1 VRGRIPIAA
10 RRTAG
15 AATTNTGEAPMS
27 VQMNPR
33 RSSRIVDA
41 GRGLAA
47 LVGVVGLVAGVPL
60 ALATWVGS
68 PLPAEVPTLSE
79 VTGALRDSYIPDE
92 FLVKA
97 LALVCWLVWVE
108 LVASLLVEAVAYA
121 RGRRAGHV
129 PLAGGLQRGAARLVA
144 TVALLGA
151 VFASRGMP
159 LPGNLPGPARAPVA
173 QPAVSVVSD
182 DGWAAPTTG
191 PDEATAPAPAPT
203 YQVQRRDTLWDIAE
217 RHLGDPFRWQE
228 IFRINQGCPQPDG
241 RCLTDPDLIYAGWQ
255 LRLPA
260 DAVGLGPATPP
271 PKQAPA
277 PGGAAEHDP
286 SSSLAI
292 EGGMVLIDDGGGPGA
307 DGGDVLLV
315 ADGAP
320 GAATHS
326 FDGMVLLPG
335 PGADDGGLVPGEP
348 GTLAGPEPGR
358 SDDRGPGGDDELA
371 SPAPPAGA
379 PAPPAGRHE

>member
-1 VRGRIPIAA
+1 
-10 RRTAG
+10 
-15 AATTNTGEAPMS
+15 MS

-33 RSSRIVDA
+33 RSGRIVDA

-47 LVGVVGLVAGVPL
+47 LAGVVGLVAGVPL
-60 ALATWVGS
+60 ALATWIGS
-68 PLPAEVPTLSE
+68 PLPAEVPALSE

-97 LALVCWLVWVE
+97 LALVCWLVWIE

-159 LPGNLPGPARAPVA
+159 QPGNLPGPLPAPVA
-173 QPAVSVVSD
+173 QPAASVVID
-182 DGWAAPTTG
+182 DGRAPPTTG
-191 PDEATAPAPAPT
+191 PDEAAAPAPALT

-228 IFRINQGCPQPDG
+228 IFQINQGCPQPDG

-271 PKQAPA
+271 PPPAKQAPV
-277 PGGAAEHDP
+277 PGGAAEHD

-307 DGGDVLLV
+307 GGGDVLLV
-315 ADGAP
+315 ADDP

-335 PGADDGGLVPGEP
+335 AGADDGGLVPGEP

-358 SDDRGPGGDDELA
+358 SDDRDRGSDDELT

-379 PAPPAGRHE
+379 SAPPAGRHE

>member
-1 VRGRIPIAA
+1 
-10 RRTAG
+10 
-15 AATTNTGEAPMS
+15 MS

-33 RSSRIVDA
+33 RSGRIVDA

-60 ALATWVGS
+60 ALATWIGS

-97 LALVCWLVWVE
+97 LALVCWLVWIE

-159 LPGNLPGPARAPVA
+159 QPGNLPGPPPAPVA
-173 QPAVSVVSD
+173 QPAASVVID
-182 DGWAAPTTG
+182 DGRAAPTTG
-191 PDEATAPAPAPT
+191 PDEAAAPAPALT

-260 DAVGLGPATPP
+260 DAVGLGPAAPP
-271 PKQAPA
+271 PPPAKRAPV
-277 PGGAAEHDP
+277 PGGPGEQDP
-286 SSSLAI
+286 SSLAI
-292 EGGMVLIDDGGGPGA
+292 EGGMVLIDDGGDPGA
-307 DGGDVLLV
+307 GGADVLLV
-315 ADGAP
+315 VDDP
-320 GAATHS
+320 GVATHS
-326 FDGMVLLPG
+326 FDGMVLLPAA
-335 PGADDGGLVPGEP
+335 GADDGGLVPGEP

-358 SDDRGPGGDDELA
+358 SDDRDRGSDDELA

-379 PAPPAGRHE
+379 SAPPAGRHE